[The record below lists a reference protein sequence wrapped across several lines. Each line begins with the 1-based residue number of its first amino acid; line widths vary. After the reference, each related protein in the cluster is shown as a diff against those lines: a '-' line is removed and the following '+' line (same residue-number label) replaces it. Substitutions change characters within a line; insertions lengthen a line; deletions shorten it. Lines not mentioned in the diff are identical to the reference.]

1 MLKHILCCI
10 LVVLAASSS
19 VWAQDRQITGA
30 LRDEQDQAVSGANV
44 VIKGTTRGTTT
55 DAAGEFRMSVPSGNT
70 ILTVS
75 SVGYI
80 TKDVTVS
87 AGQSRVTVSLVPDD
101 RQLSEV
107 VVTALGI
114 KREAKALS
122 YATQTIKPTQINEVR
137 DGNVLNTLQG
147 KIAGAY
153 ITQGSGGPGTGS
165 RIVLRGNRSIQ
176 GTNNALMV
184 VDGVPINNS
193 TFGQATS
200 DFGSV
205 ANSDGASNINPDDIE
220 NVTVLRGA
228 SAAALYGSQAA
239 NGVILITTKRGKS
252 GRISVD
258 INSGVSVDK
267 PFALPMVQNTYG
279 QGVGGVLNAEKGDS
293 WGAAMTGQSYTNYLG
308 KQDTYSAQPNNIR
321 DFFRTAVSFNNSI
334 GITGGSEKMQTYLSY
349 ANNTLQGTV
358 PGNDL
363 ARHTINL
370 RLSNQ
375 ISSKLSTDAKVTYIY
390 QSVLNKPRTGEENA
404 PVIDLYQIP
413 RNVRLSDAQNA
424 SAPNAFGLPTP
435 TAWPSTLNSIYQN
448 PYWMTNQTAINQY
461 RDRVIGFVLAKYQ
474 LTDFLSIQ
482 GRANLDKYFD
492 KNEESYSQ
500 GTILWANQAGG
511 KFSRN
516 NIINTQTWYDLLIEG
531 KNKLSNDL
539 TLDYQAGAIL
549 QDIRYQSTS
558 ALADGLNVPN
568 RFNLAFGT
576 NQSLVDDFSR
586 VQTQSLFGQASLAW
600 RDAVFVNASFRNDWS
615 STLPKPYSYQYPSVG
630 ASVVLSDLLKLSG
643 PLSFLKISGSFAQV
657 GNAASPYLL
666 NTSYSYTQGAG
677 SGFISRDGTQA
688 IGNLKPEITKSVE
701 ASIDVRFL
709 NNRLGATITG
719 YKTNS
724 VNQLLKLGL
733 APASGFKDQYINAGD
748 IRNMGLE
755 LVINGTAIKNDRFS
769 WDVTFNMG
777 LNRNKIISLSPDI
790 KTAFLSGGY
799 GRSASPIVQEGGSYG
814 DIVAYRWQKDA
825 NTGQYLIGSQLVT
838 SPTGATS
845 VASTGLPIAT
855 KEQEY
860 LGNFNP
866 KMLLGLTNTF
876 TYKGFSL
883 RVLVDGR
890 VGGIAVSGTEM
901 NLAFSGIPEVTAQ
914 NRGTVENGVQK
925 GNWVLPGVTAGVTG
939 GDGTLIGAG
948 QANSTAITAEQFWQT
963 VSGKRYGWGEFFAYD
978 ATNFRVRELSLGYR
992 IPVPSNF
999 FIKSAQL
1006 SFVARNLFWLYRGK
1020 SILDIPGIG
1029 KRTMWFDPD
1038 MNLTNGN
1045 FQGVEYGTLPSNRSL
1060 GVNLKLS
1067 F

>member
-1 MLKHILCCI
+1 MLKHVLCCI
-10 LVVLAASSS
+10 FLLLAASGSL
-19 VWAQDRQITGA
+19 WAQERQLTGT
-30 LRDEQDQAVSGANV
+30 LLDEQSQAIAGANV

-55 DAAGEFRMSVPSGNT
+55 DAGGNFRLIVPGGDVL
-70 ILTVS
+70 LTVS
-75 SVGYI
+75 SVGY
-80 TKDVTVS
+80 TSKDVAVTP
-87 AGQSRVTVSLVPDD
+87 GQSQISITLAADD
-101 RQLSEV
+101 RQLGEV

-122 YATQTIKPTQINEVR
+122 YATQTIRPAQINEVR

-239 NGVILITTKRGKS
+239 NGVILITTKRGKA

-258 INSGVSVDK
+258 VNSGVSIDK
-267 PFALPMVQNTYG
+267 PFALPFVQNQYG
-279 QGVGGVLNAEKGDS
+279 QGVGGVLNVGKGDS
-293 WGAAMTGQSYTNYLG
+293 WGAAMTSQSYTNYLG
-308 KQDTYSAQPNNIR
+308 QPDTYSAQPNNIR
-321 DFFRTAVSFNNSI
+321 DFFRTAVSLNNSI
-334 GITGGSEKMQTYLSY
+334 GITGGSEKSQTYLSY
-349 ANNTLQGTV
+349 TNNALQGTV
-358 PGNDL
+358 PGNNL
-363 ARHTINL
+363 TRHTINL

-375 ISSKLSTDAKVTYIY
+375 ISSKLSTDAKVTYIN

-413 RNVRLSDAQNA
+413 RNVSLSNAQSYA
-424 SAPNAFGLPTP
+424 APNAFDIPTP

-448 PYWMTNQTAINQY
+448 PYWMLNQTAINQY
-461 RDRVIGFVLAKYQ
+461 RDRIIGFVLAKYQ

-511 KFSRN
+511 KFARN
-516 NIINTQTWYDLLIEG
+516 NIVNTQSWYDLLIEG
-531 KNKLSNDL
+531 KNKLGTDL
-539 TLDYQAGAIL
+539 TLDYQAGAII
-549 QDIRYQSTS
+549 QDTRYQATN

-576 NQSLVDDFSR
+576 NQSLVDDFTR

-600 RDAVFVNASFRNDWS
+600 RDAIFVNASLRNDWS
-615 STLPKPYSYQYPSVG
+615 STLPKPYSFQYPSVG

-643 PLSFLKISGSFAQV
+643 PLSFLKINGSFAQV
-657 GNAASPYLL
+657 GNSADPYLL
-666 NTSYSYTQGAG
+666 RTNYSYTQGAG

-701 ASIDVRFL
+701 VGIDARFL
-709 NNRLGATITG
+709 SNRIGLTITG

-724 VNQLLKLGL
+724 INQLLKLGL
-733 APASGFKDQYINAGD
+733 APASGFSNQYINAGD

-755 LVINGTAIKNDRFS
+755 VVINGTVIKTDRFS
-769 WDVTFNMG
+769 WDLTFNMG
-777 LNRNKIISLSPDI
+777 LNRNKIVSLSPDI
-790 KTAFLSGGY
+790 KTAFLAGGY

-814 DIVAYRWQKDA
+814 DIVSYRWQRDA
-825 NTGQYLIGSQLVT
+825 TTGQYLIGSQLVT
-838 SPTGATS
+838 SPAGVTS
-845 VASTGLPIAT
+845 VASTGLPVST

-860 LGNFNP
+860 IGNFNP

-876 TYKGFSL
+876 TFKGFSL

-914 NRGTVENGVQK
+914 KRGTVENGVQK
-925 GNWVLPGVTAGVTG
+925 GDWVLPGITAGVAG
-939 GDGTLIGAG
+939 GDGTLQGAG
-948 QANSTAITAEQFWQT
+948 NTNATAITAERFWQT

-978 ATNFRVRELSLGYR
+978 ATNFRVREISLGYG

-999 FIKSAQL
+999 FIKSARL
-1006 SFVARNLFWLYRGK
+1006 SFVARNLFWIYRGK

-1038 MNLTNGN
+1038 VNIGNGN